1 MKAISLLCCLVFLS
15 LQGGHSAAQS
25 RIESRA
31 ERTGYKETSRY
42 QDVIDFVTELQR
54 ASPSVKMESFA
65 RTGEGRDLP
74 LVILS
79 NPPVLSPRDAAL
91 SGKPVVF
98 IMANIHAGEVEG
110 KEAAQHLMRDVT
122 LGPLRTLLDKI
133 VLLVA
138 PIYNADGNEKID
150 INNRAHQHGPVGV
163 GTRENAAKLDLNR
176 DFMKL
181 DSPEARGLVEG
192 VFNRWDPHVIID
204 LHTTNGSYHG
214 YALTYAPPLNP
225 NTDARITSY
234 LRDRLLPGVTRT
246 LQANH
251 KYRTYYYGNFADE
264 KDPTKG
270 FYTDQPKEPKL
281 WATFD
286 HRPRFGNNYIGLRNR
301 IAILS
306 EAYSYLDFRTRV
318 DVTDK
323 FVRAVLQQIAARP
336 ADVITLVREAD
347 NYARQKGTTFGNE
360 QGFGVGFELKK
371 TSAPVEILVGSV
383 TREIDPQTKKPML
396 KATSEAR
403 PVKMAEYGAFQ
414 ATRRIK
420 PPVAYFIPRDQQ
432 EIIKMLERHGIV
444 VEELRQDAT
453 VEVERYLVRE
463 TARAERAF
471 QGHKE
476 VRLSAAPEKTRQE
489 LKKGSFIVSMNQ
501 PQAALIFYLLEPES
515 DDGLANWNFFDK
527 TLGDVSTKGQQVL
540 FPVMRI
546 IDSKNLPPTLLKN

>member
-1 MKAISLLCCLVFLS
+1 MKAISVLCCLVLLS
-15 LQGGHSAAQS
+15 LSIDGTPAQE

-42 QDVIDFVTELQR
+42 QDVMEFITALQQV
-54 ASPSVKMESFA
+54 STNVKTESFA
-65 RTGEGRDLP
+65 TTGEGRALP

-79 NPPVLSPRDAAL
+79 NPAILSPREAAS

-110 KEAAQHLMRDVT
+110 KEAAQHLMRDVAT
-122 LGPLRTLLDKI
+122 GALKPLLDKV

-150 INNRAHQHGPVGV
+150 INNRTHQHGPVGV
-163 GTRENAAKLDLNR
+163 GTRENAQKLDLNR

-192 VFNRWDPHVIID
+192 VLNRWDPHVIID

-214 YALTYAPPLNP
+214 YALTYAPSLNP
-225 NTDARITSY
+225 NTDVRITSY
-234 LRDRLLPGVTRT
+234 LRDKLLPSVTRQLHT
-246 LQANH
+246 NH

-264 KDPTKG
+264 KDPRKE
-270 FYTDQPKEPKL
+270 FYTDQPKEPKV
-281 WATFD
+281 WTTFD

-323 FVRAVLQQIAARP
+323 FVRAVLQQIAAKP
-336 ADVITLVREAD
+336 TEVINLTREAD
-347 NYARQKGTTFGNE
+347 SFAKQKGTTFGNE
-360 QGFGVGFELKK
+360 QGFGVAFDLKK
-371 TSAPVEILVGSV
+371 TPAPVAILVGSV
-383 TREIDPQTKKPML
+383 TREIDPQTNKPML
-396 KATSEAR
+396 KATNEAR
-403 PVKMAEYGAFQ
+403 PVKMTEYGAFQ
-414 ATRRIK
+414 TTRRIK
-420 PPVAYFIPRDQQ
+420 PPAAYCIPRDQS

-444 VEELRQDAT
+444 VEEIKQDAT

-463 TARAERAF
+463 TARAERSF
-471 QGHKE
+471 QGHRE
-476 VRLSAAPEKTRQE
+476 VKLSATPEKTRQE
-489 LKKGSFIVSMNQ
+489 LKKGSLIVSMNQ
-501 PQAALIFYLLEPES
+501 PKAALIFYLLEPES

-527 TLGDVSTKGQQVL
+527 LLEGASPKGQQVH
-540 FPVMRI
+540 FPVLRVL
-546 IDSKNLPPTLLKN
+546 DSTSLPPTLLKN